1 VIRCSRI
8 KLSSNLTH
16 LEGES
21 KRGDHHRQTL
31 CQDYDGEKRASFLG
45 GTEEGKKV
53 KKSEKGEKEDFL
65 EIYLFAS
72 LEWGKTILTKLF
84 AK

>member
-1 VIRCSRI
+1 MIRCSRI

-21 KRGDHHRQTL
+21 KRGDHRGGR
-31 CQDYDGEKRASFLG
+31 QDYDGEKRASFLG